1 MSDTPLSQSECRS
14 PETPGVH
21 ALLIDDDETWAES
34 TAQILEHQ
42 RDQFSVD
49 VATSL
54 DTARVNTTADID
66 CIVCD
71 YDLESGTGLDLLTE
85 LRADGDDRPFLL
97 ITGQGNETVASE
109 AIGEQVTDYIPKRSL
124 GGQSDLLARRIESA
138 IDAYRTRK
146 ALARERRSKDA
157 MLDIL
162 QASSSQEGL
171 VQRFCEHLFN
181 EHDYTSVWIGT
192 AEESV
197 GVVPRAVAG
206 DGDYLDAILDPDITP
221 DDGTEPALVAL
232 SEEESYAVENIEQVT
247 MTDNWPGVAT
257 DAGFASAIATP
268 IVHDGMTFG
277 VLAVYD
283 STPGVTANDRT
294 LLEEYG
300 ETIGYALRA
309 AGWKESLLSASPVA
323 VEFEFTADSVPLVE
337 MGRHLPA
344 DARIEVLTRVL
355 DDETLLYVLRLAGV
369 SEAEFEA
376 RIPDVENVEE
386 AHVTSSSDLLRSE
399 VWVSRPTPE
408 TIIAAAGGQIAET
421 VIEDGTATVTVHVS
435 GNEAIGSIRDDLEAV
450 YPSMSMQSVRG
461 TDIGRHS
468 SDHRSLLESLT
479 AKQRRALEVAYF
491 SGYFERP
498 RDHDTT
504 EVAAKLDIS
513 RQTLTQHLRAGERK
527 LFAGL
532 FNQTDSNRGQ

>member
-1 MSDTPLSQSECRS
+1 
-14 PETPGVH
+14 
-21 ALLIDDDETWAES
+21 
-34 TAQILEHQ
+34 
-42 RDQFSVD
+42 
-49 VATSL
+49 
-54 DTARVNTTADID
+54 
-66 CIVCD
+66 
-71 YDLESGTGLDLLTE
+71 
-85 LRADGDDRPFLL
+85 
-97 ITGQGNETVASE
+97 
-109 AIGEQVTDYIPKRSL
+109 
-124 GGQSDLLARRIESA
+124 
-138 IDAYRTRK
+138 
-146 ALARERRSKDA
+146 

-162 QASSSQEGL
+162 QTSSSQEGL
-171 VQRFCEHLFN
+171 VQRFCEHLST
-181 EHDYTSVWIGT
+181 EHDYTYVWIGT

-206 DGDYLDAILDPDITP
+206 DGDYLDAVLDPDVTP

-232 SEEESYAVENIEQVT
+232 SEEELYVIENIGQASVT
-247 MTDNWPGVAT
+247 DEWPDVAS
-257 DAGFASAIATP
+257 DAGFASAVAAP

-283 STPGVTANDRT
+283 SAPGVTANDRI

-309 AGWKESLLSASPVA
+309 AGWKESLLSATPVA

-355 DDETLLYVLRLAGV
+355 DEETLLYVLRLAGV

-386 AHVTSSSDLLRSE
+386 ARITNSSDLLRSE
-399 VWVSRPTPE
+399 VRVSPPTPE

-421 VIEDGTATVTVHVS
+421 VVKNRTATVTVHVS
-435 GNEAIGSIRDDLEAV
+435 GNKAIGSIRERLETV
-450 YPSMSMQSVRG
+450 YPSMSMQSIRG
-461 TDIGRHS
+461 TDIGQHS
-468 SDHRSLLESLT
+468 SYHRLLLESLT
-479 AKQRRALEVAYF
+479 AKQRRVLEVAYF

-504 EVAAKLDIS
+504 EVAAKLDVS

>member
-1 MSDTPLSQSECRS
+1 M
-14 PETPGVH
+14 
-21 ALLIDDDETWAES
+21 LLVDDNETWAKS

-42 RDQFSVD
+42 RDQVSVD
-49 VATSL
+49 IATSL
-54 DTARVNTTADID
+54 DAARVNATADID

-71 YDLESGTGLDLLTE
+71 YDLEAGTGLDLLTE
-85 LRADGDDRPFLL
+85 LRANGDNRPFLL

-138 IDAYRTRK
+138 VDAYRTRK

-162 QASSSQEGL
+162 RASSSQEGL
-171 VQRFCEHLFN
+171 VQRFCEHLSA
-181 EHDYTSVWIGT
+181 EHDYTCVWIGT
-192 AEESV
+192 PEESV

-206 DGDYLDAILDPDITP
+206 DGDYLDTVLDPDAAL

-232 SEEESYAVENIEQVT
+232 SEEESYTVENIGRASVT
-247 MTDNWPGVAT
+247 DEWPDVAS
-257 DAGFASAIATP
+257 DAGFASAVATP
-268 IVHDGMTFG
+268 IVHDGTTFG
-277 VLAVYD
+277 VLAVYG
-283 STPGVTANDRT
+283 STAGVNANERI

-300 ETIGYALRA
+300 ETIGYALRT

-323 VEFEFTADSVPLVE
+323 VKFEFTADSVPLVAVS
-337 MGRHLPA
+337 RHLPA

-355 DDETLLYVLRLAGV
+355 DGETLLYVLRLSGV

-376 RIPDVENVEE
+376 QLPDLESVEKARITNVSDPLRAEIR
-386 AHVTSSSDLLRSE
+386 VSS
-399 VWVSRPTPE
+399 PTPE
-408 TIIAAAGGQIAET
+408 TIIAASGGEIAGT
-421 VIEDGTATVTVHVS
+421 VVEDGAATVTALIS
-435 GNEAIGSIRDDLEAV
+435 GNEAIGSLRDDLEAA
-450 YPSMSMQSVRG
+450 YPSVSMQSVQG
-461 TDIGRHS
+461 
-468 SDHRSLLESLT
+468 SDSESPPADSKSCLESLT
-479 AKQRRALEVAYF
+479 TKQRRALEVAYF

-527 LFAGL
+527 LFTEL
-532 FNQTDSNRGQ
+532 FDQTDSTRG